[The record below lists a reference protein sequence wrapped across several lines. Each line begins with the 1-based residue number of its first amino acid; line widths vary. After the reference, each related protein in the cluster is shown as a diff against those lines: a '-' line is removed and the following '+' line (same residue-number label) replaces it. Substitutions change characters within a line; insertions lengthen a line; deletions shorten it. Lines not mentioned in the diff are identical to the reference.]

1 MALSGR
7 HLLLISC
14 SKTKNRQLR
23 NNEEVK
29 LPAIKGYD
37 GKIFLTLRKAFREG
51 LGHNVDVLIISAKYG
66 LLEATDEISYYEER
80 MTKQKAAE
88 LRDRVLSKL
97 KLIVTNGGDYK
108 KIFVMLGKAYFEAI
122 SGLSTLIDIP
132 IDIIKMEKIGKAQQK
147 LRNLLLRL
155 NSQIAVS

>member
-1 MALSGR
+1 MALSER
-7 HLLLISC
+7 HLLIISC
-14 SKTKNRQLR
+14 SKTKNSQLR
-23 NNEEVK
+23 NNEDIK
-29 LPAIKGYD
+29 LPAINGYD

-66 LLEATDEISYYEER
+66 LLRATDEISYYEER
-80 MTKQKAAE
+80 MTKQKAGE

-97 KLIVTNGGDYK
+97 KLIVTNGGNYR
-108 KIFVMLGKAYFEAI
+108 KIFVMLGKDYFEAI
-122 SGLSTLIDIP
+122 SGLSALIDIP
-132 IDIIKMEKIGKAQQK
+132 VDIIKMEKIGKAQQK